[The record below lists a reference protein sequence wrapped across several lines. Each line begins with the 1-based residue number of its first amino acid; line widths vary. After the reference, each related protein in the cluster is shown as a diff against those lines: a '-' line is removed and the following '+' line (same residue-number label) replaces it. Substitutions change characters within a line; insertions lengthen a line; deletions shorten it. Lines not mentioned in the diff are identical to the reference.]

1 MAVFCFFRGCLCVCF
16 EIFFFASFVDVFLC
30 VIVGVFLCVFCV
42 CVIVGVWFFL
52 FLKNNSVCRVSVFWG
67 RFVVCVCVGVFV
79 GVFVV
84 GFVFVCF
91 CSI

>member
-30 VIVGVFLCVFCV
+30 VIVGVFV
-42 CVIVGVWFFL
+42 CFLRMCYCGCLWFFL
-52 FLKNNSVCRVSVFWG
+52 FLKNNSVCRVRVFWG
-67 RFVVCVCVGVFV
+67 CFVVCVCVGVFV
-79 GVFVV
+79 V
-84 GFVFVCF
+84 GFVYVCF